1 MSERLHPKVSARRH
15 GRHDARLDQ
24 TVKRKTL
31 TESVERSCVGIV
43 LFKET
48 RIGCQRF
55 SAVIWSAV
63 GGAIFAGTFG
73 FASNGK
79 EDLSKDPDYREELGV
94 NEFTAPSIDKVFATL
109 DALKPIPFD
118 AVTRPVNELNTNDR
132 SKYALAF
139 GVLIGDGFLDVAAER
154 DQDLPAL
161 GRELIRRA
169 KGLGVGERATRHSKR
184 LLDLAQAGA
193 WDKLRKELSVTQA
206 DVENAMLALHD
217 EPLAQ
222 LLSLGGWLRGLEI
235 GAQCVVTSFSA
246 ERAERLRNREL
257 LNYYLDRLDSLAPRF
272 KKNQLI
278 QKITAGLQTVEQCWN
293 DAENFGP
300 SQVARIYEIA
310 RDLINQIE
318 QHSS

>member
-1 MSERLHPKVSARRH
+1 
-15 GRHDARLDQ
+15 LDQ
-24 TVKRKTL
+24 TVKWKTL
-31 TESVERSCVGIV
+31 TESQERSCVGVV

-48 RIGCQRF
+48 RIGHRRY
-55 SAVIWSAV
+55 SAVICSVV
-63 GGAIFAGTFG
+63 GGAVFAGTFG
-73 FASNGK
+73 FTSNVK

-94 NEFTAPSIDKVFATL
+94 NEFTAPSIEKVFASI
-109 DALKPIPFD
+109 DAFKPIPFD
-118 AVTRPVNELNTNDR
+118 AVTRPVIEMNTNDR

-169 KGLGVGERATRHSKR
+169 KGLGVGERVARHSKR
-184 LLDLAQAGA
+184 LTDLAQSGA
-193 WDKLRKELSVTQA
+193 WDRLRKELSVTQA

-235 GAQCVVTSFSA
+235 GAQCVVKTFSP
-246 ERAERLRNREL
+246 ERAQRLCNREL
-257 LNYYLDRLDSLAPRF
+257 LSYYLDRLDSLAPRF
-272 KKNQLI
+272 KKNELI
-278 QKITAGLQTVEQCWN
+278 QKITAGLQSVQQSWN
-293 DAENFGP
+293 EAENIGP
-300 SQVARIYEIA
+300 FQVAKIYETA
-310 RDLINQIE
+310 RDLVNQIE

>member
-1 MSERLHPKVSARRH
+1 M
-15 GRHDARLDQ
+15 
-24 TVKRKTL
+24 
-31 TESVERSCVGIV
+31 V
-43 LFKET
+43 LFTET
-48 RIGCQRF
+48 RISRQRY
-55 SAVIWSAV
+55 SAVIWSV
-63 GGAIFAGTFG
+63 VVGAIFAGTFG
-73 FASNGK
+73 FASNVK

-94 NEFTAPSIDKVFATL
+94 NQFTAPSIDKVFASL

-118 AVTRPVNELNTNDR
+118 AVTRPVSELSTNDR
-132 SKYALAF
+132 SRYALAF
-139 GVLIGDGFLDVAAER
+139 GVLIGDGFLDVEAER

-161 GRELIRRA
+161 GRELVRRA
-169 KGLGVGERATRHSKR
+169 KGLGVGERVARHSKR
-184 LLDLAQAGA
+184 LLDLGQIGA

-206 DVENAMLALHD
+206 DVESAMLGLHD

-235 GAQCVVTSFSA
+235 GAQSVVKTFSP

-272 KKNQLI
+272 KKNELI
-278 QKITAGLQTVEQCWN
+278 QKITAGLQSVQQSWN
-293 DAENFGP
+293 EAESFGP
-300 SQVARIYEIA
+300 SQVARIYETA

>member
-1 MSERLHPKVSARRH
+1 M
-15 GRHDARLDQ
+15 
-24 TVKRKTL
+24 
-31 TESVERSCVGIV
+31 V
-43 LFKET
+43 LFTET
-48 RIGCQRF
+48 RISRQRY
-55 SAVIWSAV
+55 SAVIWSV
-63 GGAIFAGTFG
+63 VVGAIFAGTFG
-73 FASNGK
+73 FASNVK

-94 NEFTAPSIDKVFATL
+94 NQFTAPSIDKVFASL

-118 AVTRPVNELNTNDR
+118 AVTRPVSELSTNDR
-132 SKYALAF
+132 SRYALAF
-139 GVLIGDGFLDVAAER
+139 GVLIGDGFLDVEAER

-169 KGLGVGERATRHSKR
+169 KGLGVGERVARHSKR
-184 LLDLAQAGA
+184 LLDLGQIGA

-206 DVENAMLALHD
+206 DVESAMLGLHD

-235 GAQCVVTSFSA
+235 GAQSVVKTFSP

-272 KKNQLI
+272 KKNELI
-278 QKITAGLQTVEQCWN
+278 QKITAGLQSVQQSWN
-293 DAENFGP
+293 EAENFGP
-300 SQVARIYEIA
+300 SQVARIYETA

>member
-1 MSERLHPKVSARRH
+1 M
-15 GRHDARLDQ
+15 
-24 TVKRKTL
+24 
-31 TESVERSCVGIV
+31 
-43 LFKET
+43 
-48 RIGCQRF
+48 
-55 SAVIWSAV
+55 
-63 GGAIFAGTFG
+63 FAGTFG
-73 FASNGK
+73 FASNVK

-94 NEFTAPSIDKVFATL
+94 NQFTAPSIDKVFASL

-118 AVTRPVNELNTNDR
+118 AVTRPVSELTTNDR
-132 SKYALAF
+132 SRYALAF
-139 GVLIGDGFLDVAAER
+139 GVLIGDGFLDVEAER

-169 KGLGVGERATRHSKR
+169 RGLGVGERVARHSKR
-184 LLDLAQAGA
+184 LLDLAQIGA

-206 DVENAMLALHD
+206 DVENAMLGLHD

-235 GAQCVVTSFSA
+235 GAQSVVKSFSP

-257 LNYYLDRLDSLAPRF
+257 LTYYLDRLDSLAPRF
-272 KKNQLI
+272 KKNELI
-278 QKITAGLQTVEQCWN
+278 QKITVGLQSVQQCWN
-293 DAENFGP
+293 EAEDFGP
-300 SQVARIYEIA
+300 SQVARIYETA

>member
-1 MSERLHPKVSARRH
+1 M
-15 GRHDARLDQ
+15 
-24 TVKRKTL
+24 
-31 TESVERSCVGIV
+31 V
-43 LFKET
+43 LFKEV
-48 RIGCQRF
+48 RIDCRRY
-55 SAVIWSAV
+55 SAIIWSVV

-73 FASNGK
+73 FASNAK

-94 NEFTAPSIDKVFATL
+94 NEFTAPSIDKIFASL

-118 AVTRPVNELNTNDR
+118 AVTRPVSELNTNDR

-169 KGLGVGERATRHSKR
+169 RGLGVGERVARHSKR
-184 LLDLAQAGA
+184 LLDLAQVNA

-235 GAQCVVTSFSA
+235 GAQSVVKTFSP

-272 KKNQLI
+272 KKNELI
-278 QKITAGLQTVEQCWN
+278 QKITAGLQSVQQSWN

-300 SQVARIYEIA
+300 SQVTRIYETA

-318 QHSS
+318 QPSS

>member
-1 MSERLHPKVSARRH
+1 MVW
-15 GRHDARLDQ
+15 
-24 TVKRKTL
+24 
-31 TESVERSCVGIV
+31 
-43 LFKET
+43 FKEH
-48 RIGCQRF
+48 RIGCRQY
-55 SAVIWSAV
+55 SAVIWSVV

-73 FASNGK
+73 FASTIK

-94 NEFTAPSIDKVFATL
+94 NEFTAPSIDKVFASL
-109 DALKPIPFD
+109 DALKPIPVD
-118 AVTRPVNELNTNDR
+118 AVTRPVSELNTNDR

-169 KGLGVGERATRHSKR
+169 KGLGVGERVARHSKQ

-235 GAQCVVTSFSA
+235 GAQCVVKTFTP

-257 LNYYLDRLDSLAPRF
+257 LNYYLNRLDSLAPRF
-272 KKNQLI
+272 KKNELI
-278 QKITAGLQTVEQCWN
+278 QKITAGLQSVQQSWN
-293 DAENFGP
+293 EAENFGP
-300 SQVARIYEIA
+300 SQVARIYETA
-310 RDLINQIE
+310 HDLINQIE
-318 QHSS
+318 QHAS

>member
-1 MSERLHPKVSARRH
+1 M
-15 GRHDARLDQ
+15 
-24 TVKRKTL
+24 
-31 TESVERSCVGIV
+31 V
-43 LFKET
+43 LFTET
-48 RIGCQRF
+48 RISRQRY
-55 SAVIWSAV
+55 SAVIWSV
-63 GGAIFAGTFG
+63 VVGAIFAGTFG
-73 FASNGK
+73 FASNVK

-94 NEFTAPSIDKVFATL
+94 NQFTAPSIYKGFASL

-118 AVTRPVNELNTNDR
+118 AVTRPVSELSTNDR
-132 SKYALAF
+132 SRYALAF
-139 GVLIGDGFLDVAAER
+139 GVLIGDGFLDVEAER

-161 GRELIRRA
+161 GRELVRRA
-169 KGLGVGERATRHSKR
+169 KGLGVGERVARHSKR
-184 LLDLAQAGA
+184 LLDLGQIGA

-206 DVENAMLALHD
+206 DVESAMLGLHD

-235 GAQCVVTSFSA
+235 GAQSVVKTFSP

-272 KKNQLI
+272 KKNELI
-278 QKITAGLQTVEQCWN
+278 QKITAGLQSVQQSWN
-293 DAENFGP
+293 EAENFGP
-300 SQVARIYEIA
+300 SQVARIYETA

>member
-1 MSERLHPKVSARRH
+1 M
-15 GRHDARLDQ
+15 
-24 TVKRKTL
+24 
-31 TESVERSCVGIV
+31 V
-43 LFKET
+43 LLKEA
-48 RIGCQRF
+48 RIGRQRY
-55 SAVIWSAV
+55 SAVTWSV
-63 GGAIFAGTFG
+63 IGGAMFAGTFG
-73 FASNGK
+73 FASNVK

-94 NEFTAPSIDKVFATL
+94 NQFTAPSIEKVFASL

-118 AVTRPVNELNTNDR
+118 AVARPVSELATNDR
-132 SKYALAF
+132 SRYALAF
-139 GVLIGDGFLDVAAER
+139 GVLIGNGFLDVEAER

-169 KGLGVGERATRHSKR
+169 RGLGVGERVARHSKR
-184 LLDLAQAGA
+184 LLDLAQIGA

-206 DVENAMLALHD
+206 DVESAMLGLHD

-235 GAQCVVTSFSA
+235 GAQSVVKTFSP

-257 LNYYLDRLDSLAPRF
+257 LTYYLDRLDSLAPRY
-272 KKNQLI
+272 KKNELI
-278 QKITAGLQTVEQCWN
+278 QKITVGLQSVQQSWN
-293 DAENFGP
+293 EAENFGP
-300 SQVARIYEIA
+300 SQVARIYETA

>member
-1 MSERLHPKVSARRH
+1 M
-15 GRHDARLDQ
+15 
-24 TVKRKTL
+24 
-31 TESVERSCVGIV
+31 V
-43 LFKET
+43 LFKEVRT
-48 RIGCQRF
+48 DCRRY
-55 SAVIWSAV
+55 SAIIRSVV

-73 FASNGK
+73 FASNVK

-94 NEFTAPSIDKVFATL
+94 NEFTAPSIDKIFASL

-118 AVTRPVNELNTNDR
+118 AVTRPVSELNTNDR

-169 KGLGVGERATRHSKR
+169 KGLGVGERVARHSKR
-184 LLDLAQAGA
+184 LLDLAQISA

-235 GAQCVVTSFSA
+235 GAQSVVKTFSP

-272 KKNQLI
+272 KKNELI
-278 QKITAGLQTVEQCWN
+278 QKITAGLQSVQQTWN
-293 DAENFGP
+293 DGENFGP
-300 SQVARIYEIA
+300 PQVARIYETA

-318 QHSS
+318 QPSS